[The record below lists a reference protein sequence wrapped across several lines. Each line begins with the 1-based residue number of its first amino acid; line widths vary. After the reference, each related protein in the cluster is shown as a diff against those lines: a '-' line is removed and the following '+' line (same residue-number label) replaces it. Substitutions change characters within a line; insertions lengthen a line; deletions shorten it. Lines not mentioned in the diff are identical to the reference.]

1 LAIHDVAVAANVGG
15 ANMITRRHLLAASAA
30 SLCSSFIVAHASAET
45 PAARVT
51 VLYDAFGKP
60 SPLKTGWGYA
70 SLIEYGGRRILFDT
84 GGNGADFAHNVNTL
98 GIDLKN
104 LDFVVLSHR
113 HNDHTAGLTHVL
125 QENASVPVYTPV
137 EGAGFNAPLSA
148 PLMNML
154 RRPIASLPEELR
166 YYGGNLPAEIRSEPP
181 WPAHFIQ
188 ITATKEVLPG
198 FFLFSTRSETPGTR
212 EMNEVSLVI
221 KTPKGSVLIVGCS
234 HPGIETIV
242 EAAAKIDPQIYS
254 VFGGFHL
261 VDVPDITVTE
271 MLTRFRDKW
280 RIERIA
286 AGHCTGQFAFTEMI
300 RIFGAN
306 FDHAGVGSVIALPS

>member
-1 LAIHDVAVAANVGG
+1 
-15 ANMITRRHLLAASAA
+15 MITRRHLLAASAA

-198 FFLFSTRSETPGTR
+198 
-212 EMNEVSLVI
+212 
-221 KTPKGSVLIVGCS
+221 SVLDAIR
-234 HPGIETIV
+234 
-242 EAAAKIDPQIYS
+242 DPWNAGDERS
-254 VFGGFHL
+254 L
-261 VDVPDITVTE
+261 SS
-271 MLTRFRDKW
+271 DKDAQ
-280 RIERIA
+280 RQRP
-286 AGHCTGQFAFTEMI
+286 HC
-300 RIFGAN
+300 RL
-306 FDHAGVGSVIALPS
+306 LPSGNRNDSGGGGKDRSTNLLGVWWISSRRRSRHHSDGDADEIP